1 MDLELLFKIHFSL
14 TLYMLGI
21 IYLIQAINYPLFALV
36 DKDSFPNYH
45 ALHIRQTSKV
55 IAIPML
61 LETITLIALLWWGP
75 AYRAQP
81 LFMMATV
88 LLILIWL
95 VTFLISVPLHNKLSV
110 GFDSQVCHRLITTNW
125 IRTIAWTIRAFML
138 FQLL

>member
-1 MDLELLFKIHFSL
+1 MDLELLFKLHFSF

-36 DKDSFPNYH
+36 DKDHFPKYH

-61 LETITLIALLWWGP
+61 LETITLITLLWWGP
-75 AYRAQP
+75 GYRTQP
-81 LFMMATV
+81 LFITAAV
-88 LLILIWL
+88 LLVLIWL
-95 VTFLISVPLHNKLSV
+95 VTFLISVPLHNKLSG
-110 GFDSQVCHRLITTNW
+110 GFDSQVCHRLIVTNW
-125 IRTIAWTIRAFML
+125 IRTIAWTIRALIL

>member
-36 DKDSFPNYH
+36 DKDSFPKYH

-61 LETITLIALLWWGP
+61 LEAITLIALLWWGP
-75 AYRAQP
+75 AYRTQP
-81 LFMMATV
+81 LFLVTTV

-95 VTFLISVPLHNKLSV
+95 VTFFISVPLHNKLST
-110 GFDSQVCHRLITTNW
+110 GFDSLVSHRLVTTNW
-125 IRTIAWTIRAFML
+125 IRTIAWTIRTLIL